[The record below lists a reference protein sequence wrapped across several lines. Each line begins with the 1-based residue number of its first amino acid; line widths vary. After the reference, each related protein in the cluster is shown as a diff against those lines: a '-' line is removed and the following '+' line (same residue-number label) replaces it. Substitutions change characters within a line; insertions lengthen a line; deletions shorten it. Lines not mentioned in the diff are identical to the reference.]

1 MPPHAQMKEKKENK
15 NLTITPKFF
24 HEFWQR
30 ENELWETSMKESFRQ
45 RDERIKRLNKYKDEV
60 NKLKTKIAQKRD
72 ERLRRKSN
80 DI

>member
-1 MPPHAQMKEKKENK
+1 MKEKKENK

-30 ENELWETSMKESFRQ
+30 EDELWETSMKESFRQ
-45 RDERIKRLNKYKDEV
+45 RDER
-60 NKLKTKIAQKRD
+60 
-72 ERLRRKSN
+72 LRRKSN